1 MFSFVA
7 RNGFI
12 AYYIQLQ
19 KGNKAPNIIIHFD
32 VYHEKQPENK
42 LKLCLLFKWNT
53 FLKGI
58 LTWHKKGNIGVK
70 KIFFYKKPMQK
81 IK

>member
-42 LKLCLLFKWNT
+42 LKLCLLLNGIRFWRE
-53 FLKGI
+53 FLLDIKKEI
-58 LTWHKKGNIGVK
+58 LV
-70 KIFFYKKPMQK
+70 
-81 IK
+81 